1 MIALWWVTSWSSFHL
16 ARFMKSELPIIVLYY
31 VCFFSSIPTASSSTF
46 FFKYYFCKWTCVMFF
61 SPKISIT
68 FTGRTL
74 TVFLGSYVHLSGNKS
89 VIEAVRVDIGEQGR
103 LMMLGFQLLASWV
116 LLRCKKRKE
125 KKERIEDC
133 INTDQHL
140 LILRHGD
147 MTRLPTRWV

>member
-1 MIALWWVTSWSSFHL
+1 MVIALWWVTSWSSFHL
-16 ARFMKSELPIIVLYY
+16 ARFMKSELRIIVLYY
-31 VCFFSSIPTASSSTF
+31 VCFFSSIPTVSSSTF
-46 FFKYYFCKWTCVMFF
+46 FFKYYFCKWTCVKFF
-61 SPKISIT
+61 FLKISIT

-74 TVFLGSYVHLSGNKS
+74 TVFLGSYVHLSGNTS

-103 LMMLGFQLLASWV
+103 LLASWV

-125 KKERIEDC
+125 ERIEDC
-133 INTDQHL
+133 INTDHHL